1 MSGAVPLLPL
11 VCLRGVYI
19 GKYHLGIFNEMVD
32 VISKFKVS
40 VYSPSLAAGSANGN
54 IPEA

>member
-11 VCLRGVYI
+11 VCLRGVYM